1 MHGSGGQISIF
12 GTRMNRILIGLALG
26 AAIIG
31 ALYLGEW
38 YSLVLFSIVVLV
50 GQQEM
55 SRLSQQMLKVE
66 STLRA
71 VIFITLGTLTFA
83 YLSWLLLSDRTQ
95 VLSHQSFIFTLLL
108 VTTVYYIMR
117 IIGLYSVTGV
127 SYLKEMID
135 ALVYVPLSMVLAYWI
150 CVRSGLWESSTLLG
164 IFILIWSTDSGA
176 YYAGRTLGKR
186 RLFPR
191 ISPNKT
197 WEGAIGGLLC
207 AMIISVGLSQI
218 FLVLSSLDWLIISVI
233 VWAMGTL
240 GDLIESHYK
249 RMAGVKDSGTLL
261 GDHGGVLDRFDA
273 FLCAVPFVA
282 AYLWLVDS

>member
-1 MHGSGGQISIF
+1 MHGSDGQMGIF
-12 GTRMNRILIGLALG
+12 DTRMNRILIGLALG

-38 YSLVLFSIVVLV
+38 YSLLLFSLIVLV

-55 SRLSQQMLKVE
+55 SRLSQQMLRVE
-66 STLRA
+66 SSTRA
-71 VIFITLGTLTFA
+71 VIFITLGSLVFA
-83 YLSWLLLSDRTQ
+83 YLSWLLLTQRPQ

-108 VTTVYYIMR
+108 VATLYYLMR
-117 IIGLYSVTGV
+117 IMGLYTVTGV

-150 CVRSGLWESSTLLG
+150 CIRSGLWESSTLLG
-164 IFILIWSTDSGA
+164 IFILIWASDSGA
-176 YYAGRTLGKR
+176 YYAGRTLGRR

-191 ISPNKT
+191 VSPNKT
-197 WEGAIGGLLC
+197 WEGAIGGLLS

-218 FLVLSSLDWLIISVI
+218 FLVLSSSDWLMISVI

-249 RMAGVKDSGTLL
+249 RLAGVKDSGTLL

-273 FLCAVPFVA
+273 FLCAVPFAA